1 MTKLKKH
8 TKGLSFR
15 IISGT
20 VVMLVLFGLLQSLIG
35 YSQFTRSLTRQYSE
49 TAFHT
54 AETAAT
60 LVDGGRL
67 QDYLDTNGS
76 TDEYILM
83 RDRLYTLCQKQDVT
97 LIYVIC
103 PDAEPDI
110 SLKNVKHGIDTF
122 VGDAEQFDDITMLG
136 IRYNGP
142 CP

>member
-60 LVDGGRL
+60 LVDGSRL

-103 PDAEPDI
+103 PMPNPI
-110 SLKNVKHGIDTF
+110 SALKT
-122 VGDAEQFDDITMLG
+122 
-136 IRYNGP
+136 
-142 CP
+142 